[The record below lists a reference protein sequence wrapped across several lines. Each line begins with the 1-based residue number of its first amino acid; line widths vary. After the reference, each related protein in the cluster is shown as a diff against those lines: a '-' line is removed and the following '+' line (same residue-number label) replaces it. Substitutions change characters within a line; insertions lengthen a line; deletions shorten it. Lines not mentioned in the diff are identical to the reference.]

1 MCREQPQLM
10 KQHMVSRVVE
20 YLGQS
25 FAPHFTPSYN
35 PWDQRVCLLPNGDL
49 VQALKENR
57 ASVVTDV
64 IADFTQDGIVLGSG
78 RTLQA
83 DVIVAA
89 TGLQLNQL
97 GDVAFSIGG
106 SSINFAETIMWLPP
120 PNLNTLHLRTN
131 SAAVAQVQG
140 HDVLWR
146 AQSGCVFRIRERV
159 MDAEGGFDVRVFVPR
174 HQSHARAR
182 PKHGDAHAAAARR

>member
-20 YLGQS
+20 YFGQS

-106 SSINFAETIMWLPP
+106 SSINFADTIMWLPP
-120 PNLNTLHLRTN
+120 PQPEHTHTAFAYKQRCC
-131 SAAVAQVQG
+131 
-140 HDVLWR
+140 R
-146 AQSGCVFRIRERV
+146 AGT
-159 MDAEGGFDVRVFVPR
+159 
-174 HQSHARAR
+174 RA
-182 PKHGDAHAAAARR
+182 